1 MEGVA
6 PEGLRYRK
14 KIKARTSV
22 ERAALELVLERGYDG
37 VTVED
42 ICVRAEVSKKTF
54 FNYFPSKVAAIV
66 GRLEAFPDQ
75 QQLVDTIGED
85 NESCYI
91 DVLVD
96 IVGEDCPSSIDEEI
110 AHLRRE
116 ALMSMPQLFFQ
127 GQRDV
132 LAIHRAI
139 ATALRTYLE
148 SHPERRI
155 MPDQSIEYEVLVA
168 SSTVISIARMR
179 SMVHIYNGEEP
190 SAEQVRHLLIEYLS
204 ACQPDGRDEG

>member
-1 MEGVA
+1 MEGAA

-14 KIKARTSV
+14 KVKARTSV

-75 QQLVDTIGED
+75 QQLVDMIEAYDG
-85 NESCYI
+85 SCYI
-91 DVLVD
+91 DALVN
-96 IVGEDCPSSIDEEI
+96 IVGEDCPSSTDEEI
-110 AHLRRE
+110 ARLRRE
-116 ALMSMPQLFFQ
+116 ALRSMPQLFFQ
-127 GQRDV
+127 GQRDI

-139 ATALRTYLE
+139 ATALRTYLVRR
-148 SHPERRI
+148 PERRM

-168 SSTVISIARMR
+168 SSTVIGIARTR
-179 SMVHIYNGEEP
+179 SMMHIYNGEEP
-190 SAEQVRHLLIEYLS
+190 SAKQARHLLIAYLS
-204 ACQPDGRDEG
+204 AGQPDEREEG